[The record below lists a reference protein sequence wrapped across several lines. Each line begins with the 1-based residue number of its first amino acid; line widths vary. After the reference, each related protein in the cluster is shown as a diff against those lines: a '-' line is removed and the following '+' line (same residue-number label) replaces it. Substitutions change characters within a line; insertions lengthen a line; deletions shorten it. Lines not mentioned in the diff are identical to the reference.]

1 MLSFEKFGKL
11 VSRITIPLAI
21 VFCIIMIPAFYLSN
35 QNSYYYG
42 SSHIFAAGTQYGDD
56 TAFIEDTFGIKDT
69 YDLMDTITADMFK
82 VNLVAIGAVFLVLVL
97 TMIIVGFLLGII
109 STHGLLSQLRYLL
122 GKGTICSLI
131 CVLFVLPGM
140 LYLTDRKKTS
150 ARDEPAED
158 DICNS

>member
-109 STHGLLSQLRYLL
+109 STHGLLSQLGVSPWKRNHLFFNL
-122 GKGTICSLI
+122 CIVCSAGNA
-131 CVLFVLPGM
+131 LFDGSEK
-140 LYLTDRKKTS
+140 DFCKR
-150 ARDEPAED
+150 
-158 DICNS
+158 